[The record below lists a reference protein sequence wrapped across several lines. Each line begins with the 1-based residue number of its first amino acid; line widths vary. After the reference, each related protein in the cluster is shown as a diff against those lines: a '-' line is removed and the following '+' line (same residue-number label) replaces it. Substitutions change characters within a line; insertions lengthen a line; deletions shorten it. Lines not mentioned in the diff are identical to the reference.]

1 MDSTV
6 VKHIEATPNIC
17 GGKPRIAGTR
27 ICVQDIYL
35 WHELHSLSADEI
47 VDAYP
52 HLTLA
57 DVYAALAYY
66 HDHCDDIHHDIEAG
80 RVLAESLK
88 KHYPAKLQQK
98 LRGSHVADDSVSS

>member
-6 VKHIEATPNIC
+6 VKHIEATPTVC

-27 ICVQDIYL
+27 IRVQDISI
-35 WHELHSLSADEI
+35 WHELHGWSADEI

-66 HDHCDDIHHDIEAG
+66 HDHRADMHHDIEAG
-80 RVLAESLK
+80 RTLAESLK
-88 KHYPAKLQQK
+88 KHYPSKLQQK
-98 LRGSHVADDSVSS
+98 LRGPHVADDSVPS